1 MKLLLQFNHKLPIT
15 LLQVFPKV
23 LFDSINGLP
32 AHLHHTRR
40 VSTPTCQHHST
51 HACTH
56 ARTHT
61 FTLLTRR
68 SVSSKCRPT
77 SLGASPGTGSIL
89 MHTSWPLRA
98 VSTALWLTSKLVTT
112 PRSQNCKH
120 NIWGQRGRVQEKLL
134 GTRGECQLHKTC
146 HTYPYISCGDRQR
159 SALLHHASLNFHS
172 NYNGVSLVEDT
183 VWQYPKLT
191 REDRNVFVLLTKA
204 LLQLLCRINDKG
216 TAPSAPNLSKLVLYQ
231 SVFQG

>member
-1 MKLLLQFNHKLPIT
+1 MKLLLQFNHQLPIT

-23 LFDSINGLP
+23 LFDSVNGLP
-32 AHLHHTRR
+32 THLQTDGLVLQP
-40 VSTPTCQHHST
+40 VSTAHTL
-51 HACTH
+51 
-56 ARTHT
+56 THT

-98 VSTALWLTSKLVTT
+98 ASTALWLTSKLVTT

-120 NIWGQRGRVQEKLL
+120 NIRAGSEGSGAREEKIL
-134 GTRGECQLHKTC
+134 GTRGIVKLHKTC
-146 HTYPYISCGDRQR
+146 HTYPYLSCGDRQG
-159 SALLHHASLNFHS
+159 SALLHHTSLNFHS
-172 NYNGVSLVEDT
+172 NDNGVSLVEDT
-183 VWQYPKLT
+183 VGQYPKLT
-191 REDRNVFVLLTKA
+191 RKDCNVFVLLTKA

-216 TAPSAPNLSKLVLYQ
+216 TTASAPNLRPSRII
-231 SVFQG
+231 